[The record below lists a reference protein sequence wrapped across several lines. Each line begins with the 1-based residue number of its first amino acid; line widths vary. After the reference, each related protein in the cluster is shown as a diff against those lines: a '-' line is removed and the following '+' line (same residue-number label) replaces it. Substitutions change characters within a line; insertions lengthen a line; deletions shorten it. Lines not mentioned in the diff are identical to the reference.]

1 MTRLSAIVCTHNR
14 LTDLRECLSALAVE
28 PTPKEVIVVDSA
40 SNQRCD
46 GLVESFRGQIPELR
60 YVRLDEPGLSLAR
73 NAGIDA
79 STGEILAFLDD
90 DAAPLRGWGE
100 NLLAAFARSESVGC
114 VGGACIAS
122 FDGPRPAWLS
132 ARLLRMASITM
143 WGDAPRQPRSAIE
156 WPYGANVA
164 FRRQALKQVGMF
176 STALGRKGE
185 GSLLS
190 GEEMD
195 MVARVMAAGW
205 EVWLEPKAPVSHKV
219 HAERLTSRYYW
230 RRFWWEGV
238 SRARHATLRTS
249 ARLLVSGPMWFV
261 LWTFTRDRYFMYL
274 MTEPLAYFTALA
286 RRALR
291 VTRG

>member
-1 MTRLSAIVCTHNR
+1 MTPLSAIVCTHNR
-14 LTDLRECLSALAVE
+14 LTDLRDCLSALAME

-46 GLVESFRGQIPELR
+46 GLVESFRDQIPDLR
-60 YVRLDEPGLSLAR
+60 YVRVEKPGLSLAR

-79 STGEILAFLDD
+79 STGEIVAFLDD
-90 DAAPLRGWGE
+90 DTAPLSEWGE

-114 VGGACIAS
+114 VGGACIAG

-132 ARLLRMASITM
+132 PRLLRMASITM
-143 WGDAPRQPRSAIE
+143 WDDTPRQPRSAIE

-164 FRRQALKQVGMF
+164 FRRQALEQVGMF
-176 STALGRKGE
+176 STALGRNGE

-195 MVARVMAAGW
+195 MVARVIDAGW
-205 EVWLEPKAPVSHKV
+205 EVWLEPKAPVRHKV

-238 SRARHATLRTS
+238 SRAQHPTPRTS
-249 ARLLVSGPMWFV
+249 ARLLVSGPVW
-261 LWTFTRDRYFMYL
+261 LLQWTVTRDRYFMYL
-274 MTEPLAYFTALA
+274 MTEPVAYFTTLA
-286 RRALR
+286 RRVLGIAQA
-291 VTRG
+291 